1 MKRITKI
8 LVLLLVICQL
18 LSLFSGCKKNKEEN
32 TAEETQAESAFD
44 LTLELLKSYVIVWDR
59 TGGSELREVATSM
72 QKAIEQKTGV
82 KLTIKEDYVVEGSGV
97 YCEAEHEILIGKAD
111 RAEAKAFYADLRV
124 EDHGYALVGKKLLIL
139 GYTPE
144 YASKSVVRF
153 QSDILRKTTE
163 DASRLL
169 AAGDSKIVAGNYR
182 YDSLTI
188 NGVDISKY
196 SIVYPEIF
204 HLSENDSAVYLQ
216 EWISSQTGRLVPVVS
231 DFTAATEYEIQVGD
245 TNRITEEARATRD
258 GMGFGENK
266 GYVGQNGNGLWISG
280 KSRVGLY
287 QAMKNMINMVA
298 LADNTLLLEITSPVL
313 REIHSFSLS
322 VMSYNIYFDLNETQR
337 NPNDVIAS
345 IQQKD
350 PDVFGLNESG
360 ADWLKKMDA
369 SLSGAYASAKGRALE
384 NASDALYNAIYFKK
398 DKFEL
403 VESGTKWL
411 SATPDRVSKYPEA
424 KHYKG
429 MTYAILRD
437 KATGVEF
444 MYLNVH
450 LDGSGDS
457 AAHAALK
464 NVRKLQAQI
473 VHDFVAQY
481 SMYPVIIGGDFNEG
495 ASSDV
500 VKSFSQN
507 GRFRYCGN
515 EATEKTIIGT
525 TDVNNTF
532 SGLGS
537 SVFDYLFV
545 SGDSITV
552 QKYEQWDN
560 KMNGKYP
567 SDHLPVYGEI
577 TIFY

>member
-1 MKRITKI
+1 MKRVTK
-8 LVLLLVICQL
+8 LFVLLLVFCQL
-18 LSLFSGCKKNKEEN
+18 LTLFAGCKKNKEEN
-32 TAEETQAESAFD
+32 TAEETSQAESAFG
-44 LTLELLKSYVIVWDR
+44 LTLEALKSYVIVIER
-59 TGGSELREVATSM
+59 GNETELREVATSL

-82 KLTIKEDYVVEGSGV
+82 KLTIKDDFLVEGSSI
-97 YCEAEHEILIGKAD
+97 YYESEYEILLGKTD
-111 RAEAKAFYADLRV
+111 RAETKAFYADLRM
-124 EDHGYALVGKKLLIL
+124 EDYGYALVGKKLLIL
-139 GYTPE
+139 GYTS
-144 YASKSVVRF
+144 ALVNQSSTRF
-153 QSDILRKTTE
+153 QSDVLRN
-163 DASRLL
+163 
-169 AAGDSKIVAGNYR
+169 AAQDDLNAPLMVDGDSKIVAGTYK

-188 NGVDISKY
+188 NGVDVSKY

-204 HLSENDSAVYLQ
+204 NLGERESATYLQ
-216 EWISSQTGRLVPVVS
+216 EWISTQTGYLIPVVS
-231 DFTAATEYEIQVGD
+231 DFTTAGTEYEIQIGETKRVTD
-245 TNRITEEARATRD
+245 AARAVRD
-258 GMGFGENK
+258 GMGFDK
-266 GYVGQNGNGLWISG
+266 DTGYVGQLDNGLWISG
-280 KSRVGLY
+280 KTRMGVY
-287 QAMKNMINMVA
+287 QALKNFISMAVN
-298 LADNTLLLEITSPVL
+298 ADNRLSLEVAAPVL

-369 SLSGAYASAKGRALE
+369 SLNGAYASAKGRALE

-464 NVRKLQAQI
+464 NVRKQQAQI

-481 SMYPVIIGGDFNEG
+481 SDRK
-495 ASSDV
+495 SV
-500 VKSFSQN
+500 V
-507 GRFRYCGN
+507 
-515 EATEKTIIGT
+515 
-525 TDVNNTF
+525 
-532 SGLGS
+532 
-537 SVFDYLFV
+537 
-545 SGDSITV
+545 
-552 QKYEQWDN
+552 
-560 KMNGKYP
+560 
-567 SDHLPVYGEI
+567 
-577 TIFY
+577 